1 MNGAAR
7 SSRTSPFGSATT
19 SSGSSRSW
27 TPRTGRFVESRRLF
41 AATMACRAYILFE
54 DETELQNGVAILASE
69 MGCSNKMKCRLLD
82 EISAVRKAVADEPE
96 RQARRLAAAKRRVA
110 RMKQRA
116 AAEQRQQ

>member
-1 MNGAAR
+1 MGAAALQSNVALWQRDDVLGQLQKLDPSDR
-7 SSRTSPFGSATT
+7 SLRRIAQALRGNDGL
-19 SSGSSRSW
+19 SGS
-27 TPRTGRFVESRRLF
+27 
-41 AATMACRAYILFE
+41 YILFE

-96 RQARRLAAAKRRVA
+96 RQARRFAAAKRRVA